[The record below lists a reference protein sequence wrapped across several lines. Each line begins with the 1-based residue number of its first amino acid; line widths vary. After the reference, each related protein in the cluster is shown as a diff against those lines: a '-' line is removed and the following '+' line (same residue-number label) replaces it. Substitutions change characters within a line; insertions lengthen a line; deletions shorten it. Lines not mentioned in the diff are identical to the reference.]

1 MEKLD
6 PSLTKEEQEKLD
18 KINFAKWNKV
28 RIICAVI
35 TFAMM
40 GFWLLN
46 TFVLHIYTVPY
57 FIASYGTFVIAGY
70 MTWVAKQN
78 MMKLDDEYAEKNG
91 YFEENPYTRHYPKEE
106 RRRREAEERAKKEA
120 KKKAMEKYRK

>member
-1 MEKLD
+1 MEKLY
-6 PSLTKEEQEKLD
+6 PSLTKEEQVKLD

-28 RIICAVI
+28 RICCAVI

-40 GFWLLN
+40 GFWLIN
-46 TFVLHIYTVPY
+46 TFILHIHTWPY
-57 FIASYGTFVIAGY
+57 FIASYGTFVISGY
-70 MTWVAKQN
+70 MTWQAKQN

-91 YFEENPYTRHYPKEE
+91 FFEENPYTRHYPKEE

-120 KKKAMEKYRK
+120 KKKAMEKYKK